1 MEISPERLQALNLG
15 TLESK
20 NLMETLAI
28 DQSVLIKNTLGFN
41 IPGIKNAKGIVS
53 KMRLIGENIQ
63 SLKNTDYI
71 ENLTKHP
78 SDTVRGWA
86 AFAIGNLDQS
96 LSEIIKKIIPLAND
110 AHFGVREW
118 AWLSLRPHVILHLDK
133 ALSLLEPLVFENS
146 SNIRRFAVEITR
158 PRGVWSAH
166 INELK
171 NNPAKGL
178 GVLQP
183 LMSEPE
189 KYVQDS
195 VGNWLNDASKS
206 QPLWVKK
213 LCVEWLRL
221 SPSPETQ
228 RIIRKAQRSIDVLY
242 Q

>member
-1 MEISPERLQALNLG
+1 MEISPERLNALNAG
-15 TLESK
+15 YIESK

-28 DQSVLIKNTLGFN
+28 DQSLLLKNTLGFN
-41 IPGIKNAKGIVS
+41 IPSLKNSKGIVS
-53 KMRLIGENIQ
+53 KMRAVGQHIQ
-63 SLKNTDYI
+63 SVKNFSFI
-71 ENLTKHP
+71 ESLINHQ

-86 AFAIGNLDQS
+86 AFAISESSLPIMELIKNL
-96 LSEIIKKIIPLAND
+96 IPLAND
-110 AHFGVREW
+110 NHFGVREW
-118 AWLSLRPHVILHLDK
+118 AWLAIRPHVILHLDK
-133 ALSLLEPLVFENS
+133 ALLVLEPLVFES
-146 SNIRRFAVEITR
+146 SPNIRRFAVEVTR

-178 GVLQP
+178 GILEP

-221 SPSPETQ
+221 SPSQETQ